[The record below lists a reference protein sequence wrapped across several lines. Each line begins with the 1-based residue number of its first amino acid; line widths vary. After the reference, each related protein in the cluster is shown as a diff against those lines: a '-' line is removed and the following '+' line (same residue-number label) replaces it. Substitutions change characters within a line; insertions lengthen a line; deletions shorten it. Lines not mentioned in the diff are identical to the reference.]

1 MSENIKG
8 HIQWSRKLEDF
19 FKDLG
24 EKCMGLSWL
33 HTRAEMVFSRRA
45 MCYDLPSIVFS
56 TLAGSL
62 SLSSSRLF
70 GKYDEYGSI
79 FTACISLCVGVLNTI
94 NTYFGYSRRAETSKQ
109 CSIQYAKLY
118 RFIRVELSLPREER
132 IKPKDLIKIC
142 QDQYERLTEISNVI
156 PQSCIKEYKKK
167 FSRQTD
173 ISHPEVANG
182 IDPIEVYGW
191 NRVETPTLQKPPI
204 EKSSIEIEVKDEE

>member
-1 MSENIKG
+1 
-8 HIQWSRKLEDF
+8 
-19 FKDLG
+19 
-24 EKCMGLSWL
+24 MGLSWL
-33 HTRAEMVFSRRA
+33 HSKAEAEFSRKA
-45 MCYDLPSIVFS
+45 MYFDLPAIVFS

-62 SLSSSRLF
+62 SLSATRLF
-70 GKYDEYGSI
+70 GTYEEIGSI
-79 FTACISLCVGVLNTI
+79 ITGCISIFVGVLNTI
-94 NTYFGYSRRAETSKQ
+94 NTYFGYSRKAENSKQ

-156 PQSCIKEYKKK
+156 PQSCIKDYKKK
-167 FSRQTD
+167 FYKQKD

-191 NRVETPTLQKPPI
+191 NGQESPKAVVKPLEVVVEEVVVEEE
-204 EKSSIEIEVKDEE
+204 EKDDDEVA